1 MFLFN
6 DKVIFYLIQNLVVKY
21 FLGKFTTMTDC
32 EILQMLANGYT
43 VIQVSNEKNIN
54 RRTLEKRIIIL
65 RDRCNAKTV
74 TELVA
79 KYFRLKLIE

>member
-1 MFLFN
+1 MAVN
-6 DKVIFYLIQNLVVKY
+6 Y
-21 FLGKFTTMTDC
+21 FLGIFTTMTDC
-32 EILQMLANGYT
+32 ELLQMLADGYT
-43 VIQVSNEKNIN
+43 VIKIANEKEIN

-79 KYFRLKLIE
+79 KYFRLSLIS